1 MFFEYIYIIIA
12 FIIAMLLAFCLYIF
26 SYNLIQKNIS
36 LEKISVY
43 ECGFDPFER
52 VRGVFDVKFYLVAI
66 LFIIF
71 DIEIIFLFPWVL
83 VLVHIGFFGIFIM
96 IIFLLLLGLVY
107 VYEWLLGAL
116 DW

>member
-26 SYNLIQKNIS
+26 SYNLIQTNIS

>member
-12 FIIAMLLAFCLYIF
+12 FALAIIIGFFIYMF
-26 SYNLIQKNIS
+26 SYSVIQKNIT
-36 LEKISVY
+36 LEKISIY

-66 LFIIF
+66 LFILF
-71 DIEIIFLFPWVL
+71 DLEIIFLFPWVL
-83 VLVHIGFFGIFIM
+83 VLVHIGFFGIFVM
-96 IIFLLLLGLVY
+96 IISLFLLSLVY